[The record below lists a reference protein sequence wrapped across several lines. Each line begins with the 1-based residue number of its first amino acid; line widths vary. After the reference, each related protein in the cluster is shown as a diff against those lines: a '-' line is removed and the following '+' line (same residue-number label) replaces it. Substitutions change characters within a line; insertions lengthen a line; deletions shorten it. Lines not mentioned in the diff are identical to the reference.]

1 MTKYST
7 LKKLKEFRDN
17 MHKKSYLRKVC
28 GSVALLDNINFAL
41 HIARATYYNESVE
54 ILEKFHNIIFRISSR
69 FLTRIF
75 RDSYPKKDYRKIA
88 SKHKELCIIKDRYW
102 RACRRLTKAVY

>member
-1 MTKYST
+1 
-7 LKKLKEFRDN
+7 

-28 GSVALLDNINFAL
+28 GSVALFDNIDFVL
-41 HIARATYYNESVE
+41 YIASATYYNEKAE
-54 ILEKFHNIIFRISSR
+54 ILEKFHGIIFRISSR

-88 SKHKELCIIKDRYW
+88 RKFKELCVIKNRYW
-102 RACRRLTKAVY
+102 RAYQKLTKTV